1 MLSSFGSLFGSKK
14 GGGNNTSSLST
25 PNPNGEQ
32 RNQKKSA
39 SGYETE
45 YQNHVV
51 GNSSQTHHRSDVGL
65 GSNGSDTHGMGS
77 GSRENP
83 GSIRSRLVDQ
93 FQSSLNTA
101 IADSVRK
108 VCKHWDSQ
116 IYNLESNYEGFL
128 EERNNFKSENQQ
140 FASKVKALE
149 EKIKTLETEVN
160 DKVILLREL
169 QSDHLKTTGSRKLA
183 PSSSAISKGFEDLER
198 RIKDIA
204 FGRLARQNIEDPC
217 IQALSEHQ
225 PFLEAVEAIMVGDI
239 SPSSFGAVQ
248 ESERKGLLMWAIRG
262 VIHDVLNKE
271 IMKIHMPGLNISE
284 LQVMKKILDI
294 ISLSEKSQG
303 IKSAHEWRADTYR
316 RLAYWAENVEEL
328 NKHTENSAAIGEVRQ
343 IFSDLIDST
352 KKDMTRILEPLC
364 DKSLKGKNFTSLI
377 MDIIDRAFQFSIL
390 IGSQT
395 ARYELRRDVG
405 KTDDFK
411 VVPDHFGGGADTAN
425 NWNTPLFY
433 TAPALVKTSSEDGEI
448 YDVPELLVH
457 GKIYALFISSGS
469 AKEQD
474 VAENTTMQPTSSANR
489 GDLEGQ
495 DIGVT
500 ANFETSHVNGALNE
514 TRGIQT
520 PPRPKSPT
528 MDSSK
533 KPSYADTLQNGSN
546 QSVTEFSEIKPEQEP
561 IVISRCKDVGSGDQ
575 TPKNEPNGVTTTTAS
590 GTGEN
595 DALGEAFDMA
605 SQFGSEVQ
613 GARHQRESTKTNRM
627 ITQPGSLELQYQA
640 TQKGQKELL
649 EGLSSSG
656 YLPHPTK
663 IQVLST
669 CPKAPS
675 ITEQAAIPQQ
685 ETLEAIL
692 ESRFLSQNPVETEP
706 IPPRIQTQDS
716 ATPVSHTTLAASEAE
731 ETSHPQV
738 PFGIQLQPSLKNS
751 TSPISQNQELTPKRE
766 PEHWQPN
773 PQLTNNDNET
783 SLTHFSH
790 CDQAKLS
797 KKQRRKQKRINGAAH
812 KENEVVIEMVN
823 R

>member
-1 MLSSFGSLFGSKK
+1 MLSSFGSLFGPKK
-14 GGGNNTSSLST
+14 GSGNNTSSLST

-51 GNSSQTHHRSDVGL
+51 GNSSQTHRRSDVGL
-65 GSNGSDTHGMGS
+65 GSNSLSDAHGMGS

-93 FQSSLNTA
+93 FQSSLNTT
-101 IADSVRK
+101 IADSIRK
-108 VCKHWDSQ
+108 VCTHWDSQ
-116 IYNLESNYEGFL
+116 IHNLESNYQDGL
-128 EERNNFKSENQQ
+128 KERNNFKSENQKLT
-140 FASKVKALE
+140 SKVKALE
-149 EKIKTLETEVN
+149 EKIHTLETEVRE
-160 DKVILLREL
+160 KVTLLREL
-169 QSDHLKTTGSRKLA
+169 QSDHLKTAGSRKLA
-183 PSSSAISKGFEDLER
+183 PSSSAISQGFEDLER
-198 RIKDIA
+198 RIKDA
-204 FGRLARQNIEDPC
+204 VFAQLVRLNIDDPC
-217 IQALSEHQ
+217 IQAILEHQ
-225 PFLEAVEAIMVGDI
+225 PFLEAVEAIMAENI
-239 SPSSFGAVQ
+239 SPSAFEAVQ
-248 ESERKGLLMWAIRG
+248 ESERKGLLLWAIQG
-262 VIHDVLNKE
+262 VIHDVLNKK
-271 IMKIHMPGLNISE
+271 IMNIYMPGLNSSE
-284 LQVMKKILDI
+284 LQVVKKILDI
-294 ISLSEKSQG
+294 ISLSEECQG

-316 RLAYWAENVEEL
+316 RLAYWAENVKEL
-328 NKHTENSAAIGEVRQ
+328 NKHTENSAAIGEVGQ
-343 IFSDLIDST
+343 IFSDLTDGTI
-352 KKDMTRILEPLC
+352 KDITRILEPLF
-364 DKSLKGKNFTSLI
+364 DKSLKGKNFSSLI
-377 MDIIDRAFQFSIL
+377 MDIVDRAFQFSIL
-390 IGSQT
+390 IGSQA

-411 VVPDHFGGGADTAN
+411 IVPDHLSEGADTAN
-425 NWNTPLFY
+425 NWNVPLFY
-433 TAPALVKTSSEDGEI
+433 IVPALVKTSSEDGEV

-457 GKIYALFISSGS
+457 GKMYALFISSDS
-469 AKEQD
+469 AGGQQD
-474 VAENTTMQPTSSANR
+474 VAENTTMQLTSSANR

-495 DIGVT
+495 DIGAIT
-500 ANFETSHVNGALNE
+500 NFETSQNAVNGALNE
-514 TRGIQT
+514 TRGMQIT
-520 PPRPKSPT
+520 PRPKSPT

-533 KPSYADTLQNGSN
+533 QTSYADTLRNGSN

-605 SQFGSEVQ
+605 SQFGSGVQ

-663 IQVLST
+663 IQALST
-669 CPKAPS
+669 RPKAPS

-685 ETLEAIL
+685 ETSEAIL

-731 ETSHPQV
+731 EISHPQV
-738 PFGIQLQPSLKNS
+738 PFGIQLQPSLENS
-751 TSPISQNQELTPKRE
+751 TSPISQNQEITPKRE

-773 PQLTNNDNET
+773 PQLTKSDNET

-797 KKQRRKQKRINGAAH
+797 KKQRRKQKRMDGGC
-812 KENEVVIEMVN
+812 KPQGK
-823 R
+823 